1 MAYPLSSIAASNG
14 SPLPGKRWNK
24 GNAEHAELLRVV
36 TIIRTETGKAAFRS
50 VPPKGRTRE
59 SFFYRRLIR
68 PILDLLRQGVTPEKM
83 ALSLALGL
91 VLSVFPAVGWT
102 TTLCA
107 LAALIFRLNIPA
119 IQLINYFM
127 YPAQLALLLPF
138 FRLGEKL
145 FRAPHLP
152 ISIPH
157 IYEMAHADLWGAIR
171 FLWSTTWH
179 AMVVWAV
186 FAPLSAALIYFA
198 LLPVFRRVARRIGA
212 PLPAVEVEA
221 A

>member
-1 MAYPLSSIAASNG
+1 MPI
-14 SPLPGKRWNK
+14 
-24 GNAEHAELLRVV
+24 
-36 TIIRTETGKAAFRS
+36 
-50 VPPKGRTRE
+50 VPPEDRMKE
-59 SFFYRRLIR
+59 SFIYRRLIR
-68 PILDLLRQGVTPEKM
+68 PILDLLRQGVTPEKL

-107 LAALIFRLNIPA
+107 LAALIFRLNVAA
-119 IQLINYFM
+119 IQMINYFM
-127 YPAQLALLLPF
+127 YPAQIALLLPF
-138 FRLGEKL
+138 FRLGEKV

-157 IYEMAHADLWGAIR
+157 IYQMAHADLWGAIR

-186 FAPLSAALIYFA
+186 LAPLSTVLIYYV
-198 LLPVFRRVARRIGA
+198 LLPVFRRVAQRIA
-212 PLPAVEVEA
+212 ASQPTAQAEA